1 MPNNR
6 GVTILVILP
15 YNYNRYIRLYL
26 CPHCWAG
33 LAIPVSTLLAGKA
46 LQVVDICSGS
56 HHHLEGRNNLSM
68 IIDHFSQFTF
78 RHYEARP
85 HRFIVELY

>member
-1 MPNNR
+1 
-6 GVTILVILP
+6 
-15 YNYNRYIRLYL
+15 
-26 CPHCWAG
+26 
-33 LAIPVSTLLAGKA
+33 LAIPVSTLLGRVGYTCVHTAGQGWLLPVSTLLAGKA

-78 RHYEARP
+78 RHYEGRP